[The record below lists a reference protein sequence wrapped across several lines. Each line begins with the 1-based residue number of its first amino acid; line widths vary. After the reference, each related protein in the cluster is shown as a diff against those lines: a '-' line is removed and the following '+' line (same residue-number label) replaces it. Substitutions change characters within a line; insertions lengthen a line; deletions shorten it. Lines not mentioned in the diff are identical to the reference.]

1 MTKYRG
7 IRILPDKTKQ
17 MLRKRQKVDYQAEQE
32 QFVDWLLD
40 EGKKPDNEI
49 GYNRST
55 VEDTLYKTNQFYRY
69 VWTELEENIL

>member
-1 MTKYRG
+1 
-7 IRILPDKTKQ
+7 